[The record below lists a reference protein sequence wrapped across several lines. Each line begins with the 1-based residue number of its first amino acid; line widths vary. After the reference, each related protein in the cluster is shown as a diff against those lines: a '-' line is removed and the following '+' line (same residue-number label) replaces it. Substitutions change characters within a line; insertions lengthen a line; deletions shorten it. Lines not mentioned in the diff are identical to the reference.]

1 MCLAACSRGKS
12 SGHDDAAQN
21 TPATGGQLGTN
32 GGAPGSGGRMGSGGG
47 SGTGGKV
54 GTGGMQGG
62 AGGANVA
69 GNPDTSIAVDTANDS
84 SGSPR
89 LDTSATSDDA
99 KGACPAGYKL
109 TWSDEFEG
117 PAGTAA
123 DATKWVYESGNGS
136 NGWGNSELEYYRTG
150 NANAAMDGNGN
161 LVITAKQETASGF
174 QYTSARLK
182 TQGLATWTYGH
193 IEARIKLP
201 SGQGIWPAF
210 WMLGSDITTQSWP
223 ACGEIDI
230 MENIGK
236 EPAINH
242 GSLHMPASG
251 TSNDSQL
258 TGSYT
263 LANAKLSDDF
273 HIYAIDWSASGIDFF
288 FDGSRYESQ
297 TPASATGRTWAFDK
311 PFFILLN
318 VAVGGQWPG
327 SPDSTTTFPQTMT
340 VDYVRVCQ
348 K

>member
-1 MCLAACSRGKS
+1 M
-12 SGHDDAAQN
+12 D
-21 TPATGGQLGTN
+21 
-32 GGAPGSGGRMGSGGG
+32 GSTDGGG
-47 SGTGGKV
+47 T
-54 GTGGMQGG
+54 
-62 AGGANVA
+62 
-69 GNPDTSIAVDTANDS
+69 
-84 SGSPR
+84 PR
-89 LDTSATSDDA
+89 LDVGATSGDA
-99 KGACPAGYKL
+99 PGACPAGWKL
-109 TWSDEFEG
+109 TWSDEFDG

-123 DATKWVYESGNGS
+123 DASKWVYESGNGS

-150 NANAAMDGNGN
+150 NANGAMDGNGN
-161 LVITAKQETASGF
+161 LVITAKQETTSGF

-236 EPAINH
+236 EPSINH
-242 GSLHMPASG
+242 GSLHMPAAG
-251 TSNDSQL
+251 TANDSQL

-263 LANAKLSDDF
+263 LANAKLSDNF
-273 HIYAIDWSASGIDFF
+273 HTYAIEWSAAGIDFF
-288 FDGSRYESQ
+288 FDGGRYESQ
-297 TPASATGRTWAFDK
+297 TPASASGRTWEFDK

-340 VDYVRVCQ
+340 IDYVRVCQ